1 MFNFII
7 KFSLTHRM
15 LIVSLAILL
24 MAVGQYQTAKLPIDV
39 LPDLDRPRVTVMTE
53 CEGMAPE
60 EVETLVTTPLET
72 TLNGATGI
80 LAVRS
85 NSTVGLSIITI
96 EFNWNVDPYLARQI
110 VSERLRLSEDRLP
123 EGISPQMAP
132 IASVMGQIIVLSM
145 WDEQGTLSPLELRTI
160 GDWVVAKQLLED
172 GRIAN
177 ILVMGGGRKQYQ
189 VLVDPDKLREWDVTL
204 ENIELALQDSNQ
216 NVNGGYITGQ
226 SDDQYLVRSIGR
238 VQSIEDLEKLVV
250 KPDSLRP
257 VTLSELA
264 TVIEGPQVK
273 VGDSSAYVRNEDG
286 SFSGGKAVVLTI
298 EKQPGVDTR
307 RLTKDTLK
315 TVAEIE
321 RTLQQEHPGLRIECI
336 YQQRAFI
343 DLAVHNVAEALW
355 LGAILVA
362 VTLFMFLG
370 NFRTTFITLTAIPLS
385 IVSTCLVFAAFGL
398 SVNTM
403 TLGGLAV
410 AIGEL
415 VDDAIVD
422 VENIFR
428 RLKENNQLKNPRPTL
443 RVVYDASSEIRN
455 SVVYGTMMVCLG
467 FLPLFFLSGIEGRL
481 FIPLGIAYVVSI
493 ASSLFISL
501 TLTPVLSALLLP
513 SLAKKSKEEEKK
525 ESVVLRLAKY
535 LAGAAIGFSL
545 HFPKLVLTGAAGLVV
560 LATVVYF
567 NLDRNFMPAF
577 NEGAVQL
584 NIDLMPGKSL
594 ETSNLIAENLASQ
607 IQEVEGVTGIVRK
620 SGRAELDEH
629 AVPVNTTEFVLSID
643 PESGRS
649 LDEIQDELNS
659 LLDAANIPGTVA
671 FSDQPLQH
679 LIMHLRSGTKARIA
693 IKLRGDELSILRERA
708 TRIQSLIENV
718 PGIGRIR
725 IDPIQVDIPQV
736 KIQLDREKLAENG
749 LTPGSVNEMIET
761 AMNGRVVTEVIKGQR
776 FFDVLLRFD
785 EPYREDLDMIRNLN
799 VPTPSGNVVPLKTIA
814 DIDTS
819 ARGPSQIDHE
829 ASRRQIVIQSNPID
843 RGAVD
848 VKNDIEA
855 ALAPYRDELTDGGY
869 SYELTGLFES
879 EQDASK
885 RIAIV
890 FIFSLFGVFLVL
902 YTMFRSTNIS
912 LQVLSS
918 LPLALV
924 GGVAAIALT
933 GQDRTIPNLV
943 GMISLCGTASRN
955 GILLLDHYFHLVR
968 YEGEGWTKRMIIR
981 AGKDRTAPVLMT
993 AVTSTLGLLPLTMG
1007 AHEPGREILYPI
1019 ATVVVG
1025 GMITS
1030 TLMEFF
1036 VRPALF
1042 WTFGRKAAQ
1051 KALERRELADGN
1063 PLTAETVVEIEP
1075 FEAPEI
1081 AMLVPLEE
1089 ITRNMETPPAKDQP
1103 SSDEP

>member
-1 MFNFII
+1 
-7 KFSLTHRM
+7 M

-96 EFNWNVDPYLARQI
+96 EFNWDVDPYLARQI

-145 WDEQGTLSPLELRTI
+145 WDEKDDLSPLELRTI

-189 VLVDPDKLREWDVTL
+189 VLVNADRLREWDVTL
-204 ENIELALQDSNQ
+204 EDIELALQESNQ

-226 SDDQYLVRSIGR
+226 SDDQYLVRSEGR
-238 VQSIEDLEKLVV
+238 VESIEDLETLVV
-250 KPDSLRP
+250 KPDPLRP
-257 VTLSELA
+257 VLLSELA
-264 TVIEGPQVK
+264 AVVEGPQVK

-307 RLTKDTLK
+307 RLTEDTLDK
-315 TVAEIE
+315 LAEIE
-321 RTLQQEHPGLRIECI
+321 RTLQQDYPGLRIECI

-355 LGAILVA
+355 LGALLVA
-362 VTLFMFLG
+362 VTLFLFLG

-385 IVSTCLVFAAFGL
+385 IISTCFVFAAFDL

-428 RLKENNQLKNPRPTL
+428 RLKENYRLDNPRPTL
-443 RVVYDASSEIRN
+443 RVVYEASSEIRN

-501 TLTPVLSALLLP
+501 TLTPVLSCLLLP
-513 SLAKKSKEEEKK
+513 SLAKKTSGDKEDGLI
-525 ESVVLRLAKY
+525 LRLAKQ

-545 HFPKLVLTGAAGLVV
+545 RFPKLVLTGALGLV
-560 LATVVYF
+560 LSATAVYF
-567 NLDRNFMPAF
+567 SLDRNFMPAF

-594 ETSNLIAENLASQ
+594 DTSSLIAENLALQ

-643 PESGRS
+643 PDSGRS
-649 LDEIQDELNS
+649 LNEIQDELNE
-659 LLDAANIPGTVA
+659 LLDAANIPGTIA

-693 IKLRGDELSILRERA
+693 IKLRGEELSVLRERA
-708 TRIQSLIENV
+708 IRIQSLIEDV

-736 KIQLDREKLAENG
+736 KVQLDREKLAEHG

-761 AMNGRVVTEVIKGQR
+761 AMNGRVVTEVIEGQR

-799 VPTPSGNVVPLKTIA
+799 VPTPSGGVVPLKSLA
-814 DIDTS
+814 VIDTS

-829 ASRRQIVIQSNPID
+829 ASRRQVVIQSNPVN

-855 ALAPYRDELTDGGY
+855 ALAPYREELTDGGY
-869 SYELTGLFES
+869 SYVLTGLFES

-885 RIAIV
+885 RIGIV
-890 FIFSLFGVFLVL
+890 FVFSLFGVFLVL

-1051 KALERRELADGN
+1051 KALERRMIADQN
-1063 PLTAETVVEIEP
+1063 PLTT
-1075 FEAPEI
+1075 EAVNPNLG
-1081 AMLVPLEE
+1081 A
-1089 ITRNMETPPAKDQP
+1089 
-1103 SSDEP
+1103 